1 MQLRG
6 PAYHE
11 EDRSQTKTAKLL
23 AAQLEYAV
31 RELSSD
37 AMSEVSKLK
46 NWLMNSTLK
55 EMRRRELENIESSSD
70 LFAKQPIAYVA
81 ALPSLVRDAF
91 TNEVVCEI

>member
-1 MQLRG
+1 LK
-6 PAYHE
+6 
-11 EDRSQTKTAKLL
+11 EDRAQTKTAKLL

-55 EMRRRELENIESSSD
+55 EMRRRELENIESGSD
-70 LFAKQPIAYVA
+70 LFAKQPIACVA
-81 ALPSLVRDAF
+81 VPPCLLRDAF
-91 TNEVVCEI
+91 ANEAACEIGSRTSSR